1 MKKSTTLLVVLMIC
15 LIGTSFAQ
23 WTNNPLE
30 NTAIAKKS
38 SEQALP
44 KIVVH
49 VDGTAYISWFTMET
63 GVYNVRM
70 QRIDNNGN
78 PQWGDNGILV
88 SSEPQDSWITDYDLA
103 IDPDGYA
110 LIVFMD
116 LRTGESNPVAYRVS
130 PTGEMVWGT
139 SGILLANNSNFD
151 PNPKVCA
158 TSTGN
163 AVFSWQSAGDNLS
176 EVRLQKISAAGEKLW
191 GEEGIIL
198 SDPSLSLTSPSI
210 LPAGADQVF
219 LVWHE
224 ESGPFWSP
232 NRGLYVQKLDADG
245 NFIFASETVIY
256 SPVPA
261 GPVVYLEMCRDDE
274 GGIVFTWYRNDEG
287 LHFHS
292 YIQHMNVAGDVT
304 MQANGV
310 MLSATS
316 GRNHMYPEPVFLA
329 QNQEIITFFS
339 EQDLNQNERGFYA
352 QKLDMEGNRL
362 WGEEG
367 KELIPLGNSDYG
379 QFTADGYFDRAICIY
394 QEAIYGTN
402 TAKMQ
407 AVMLDKD
414 GDFVWSSAFIDMST
428 AQSEKL
434 HNVSTSYYWG
444 QWVAVWEDRRDDDGD
459 IFAQNIQPDGT
470 LGIVTT
476 GIQQS
481 VNDDRPFSI
490 LPNPFHESF
499 TIDVSGNNTIF
510 RFYDPKGT
518 LIISS
523 VISPGSKT
531 FNTSLLPSGIY
542 FYQIIQHTGVS
553 FSGKMIK

>member
-1 MKKSTTLLVVLMIC
+1 MKKSTILLVVMIC

-38 SEQALP
+38 GEQALP

-78 PQWGDNGILV
+78 PQWSDDGILV

-116 LRTGESNPVAYRVS
+116 LRTGESNPVAYRIS
-130 PTGEMVWGT
+130 PAGEMVWGS
-139 SGILLANNSNFD
+139 SGILLANDSNFD
-151 PNPKVCA
+151 PSPKVCA

-176 EVRLQKISAAGEKLW
+176 EVRLQKISPAGEKLW

-198 SDPSLSLTSPSI
+198 SDPSLSLTSPFV
-210 LPAGADQVF
+210 LPAGEDQVF

-224 ESGPFWSP
+224 ESGPFWAP

-245 NFIFASETVIY
+245 NFMFASETVIY

-274 GGIVFTWYRNDEG
+274 GGIVFTWYRSDEG

-292 YIQHMNVAGDVT
+292 YIQHMNAAGDVT

-316 GRNHMYPEPVFLA
+316 GRNHMYPEPAFLA
-329 QNQEIITFFS
+329 QNQEIIAFFS

-379 QFTADGYFDRAICIY
+379 HFTADGYFDRAICIY
-394 QEAIYGTN
+394 QEAVYGTN

-414 GDFVWSSAFIDMST
+414 GDYVWASEFIDMST

-481 VNDDRPFSI
+481 VNDDRPLSI

-499 TIDVSGNNTIF
+499 TIDVTGNNTIF

-523 VISPGSKT
+523 VISPGSKS
-531 FNTSLLPSGIY
+531 FNTSSLPSGIY
-542 FYQIIQHTGVS
+542 FYQIIQHTGLS